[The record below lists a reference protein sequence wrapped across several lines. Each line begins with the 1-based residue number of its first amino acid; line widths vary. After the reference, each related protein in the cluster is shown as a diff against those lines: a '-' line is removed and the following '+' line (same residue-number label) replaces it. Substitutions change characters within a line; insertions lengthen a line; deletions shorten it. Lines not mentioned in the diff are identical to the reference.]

1 MLPAPYAQKLSLQ
14 INVEL
19 VGSQEVLDSVWPG
32 GPRTRH
38 YDVQPWQ
45 AGRLTGSPHRPGS
58 EGAGGW

>member
-38 YDVQPWQ
+38 WRDI
-45 AGRLTGSPHRPGS
+45 AGHDSGLLRI
-58 EGAGGW
+58 